1 MREKINVMMAN
12 PAGNGTILVLTPVP
26 RERYAEVA
34 GKLLQIDFRKCAG
47 ASGSGSPFAPG
58 TFTEEVYRKEIKG
71 EQVGFVLEDLRDPES
86 GKMVAGIEMS
96 GMEFCGNAFR
106 AFAYWKAMGARPP
119 LREVTGRMSGYDGI
133 LTAQI
138 DPERAEAR
146 VSMPLP
152 VSVTPY
158 ESHEAEGV
166 LVDLGGIAH
175 LILKDREPSGE
186 LFGSIRK
193 QFERFPAFG
202 VMFLDTKRETMTPV
216 VYVRDTGTTYFEGS
230 CASGTTAAAAV
241 RALESPDGTYRY
253 SFRQPAGTL
262 EAQVTKEAG
271 EVRKIWLSGRVEV
284 SDIIEV
290 EL

>member
-1 MREKINVMMAN
+1 MIMAN

-71 EQVGFVLEDLRDPES
+71 EQVGFVLEDRRDPES

-106 AFAYWKAMGARPP
+106 AFAYWKAMGALPP
-119 LREVTGRMSGYDGI
+119 LREVTGRMSGYDGM

-152 VSVTPY
+152 VSVTPCQG
-158 ESHEAEGV
+158 EPAEGV

-175 LILKDREPSGE
+175 LVLKDREPSAE

-193 QFERFPAFG
+193 QFDRFPAFG
-202 VMFLDTKRETMTPV
+202 AMFLDTRGETMTPV

-230 CASGTTAAAAV
+230 CASGTTAAAVV
-241 RALESPDGTYRY
+241 RTMDRPDGTYRY

-262 EAQVTKEAG
+262 DAQVTKEAG
-271 EVRKIWLSGRVEV
+271 QIRQVWLSGPVEV
-284 SDIIEV
+284 SGIIEL
-290 EL
+290 EI